1 MEIGDFGT
9 RKSEL
14 KDPNSVE
21 AEKSRKNVPLTKTA
35 ERKEY
40 SGNNVS

>member
-21 AEKSRKNVPLTKTA
+21 ADKIQKKSAPTKIA

-40 SGNNVS
+40 SGNNFS

>member
-21 AEKSRKNVPLTKTA
+21 ADKIQKKSAPYKDCREKGILRQ
-35 ERKEY
+35 
-40 SGNNVS
+40 